1 MGADIIG
8 ADNTLP
14 QCLRLR
20 YFVEGQGYALEELK
34 YHQDNTSDVL
44 MKTNGKE

>member
-14 QCLRLR
+14 QCLMLR
-20 YFVEGQGYALEELK
+20 YFVEGQGCAVEEIEF
-34 YHQDNTSDVL
+34 H
-44 MKTNGKE
+44 